1 MSIERITL
9 TDNGEEAA
17 TEQDTANVLN
27 NFFFN
32 AITNLKITVYADCD
46 QLQTTE
52 VILFCKI
59 YESA

>member
-27 NFFFN
+27 NFCFN

-46 QLQTTE
+46 QLQTT
-52 VILFCKI
+52 
-59 YESA
+59 